1 MAYPITVTKKSVS
14 YGDIG
19 KYTLSMNLKLYE
31 EADVT
36 KAGPTVFDRD
46 FSTPVKTQVSGKTTQ
61 QLADEAEAKLQSEMQ
76 QAIDRFKD
84 EQAKLAHSIVDN
96 MVSDLN
102 SNLVG

>member
-1 MAYPITVTKKSVS
+1 MAYPITVTKKSVAH
-14 YGDIG
+14 GDIG
-19 KYTLSMNLKLYE
+19 KYTLTMNLKLYE

-36 KAGPTVFDRD
+36 KTGPTVYDRD
-46 FSTPVKTQVSGKTTQ
+46 FSIPVKTQVSGKTAQ
-61 QLADEAEAKLQSEMQ
+61 QLADEAEAKLQIDMQ

-84 EQAKLAHSIVDN
+84 EQSKLAHSLVDD